1 MIDRAGRMRTPHPT
15 LTPQE
20 LAIMKVVWRKDEA
33 TVRDVYETLRETRPI
48 AYTTV
53 MTMMRILQEKGYLTK
68 VTADRAHVYRPAK
81 PRQQV
86 IGGMVRDFLDRVFDG
101 ASDALLVHLARD
113 NKLTPKQ
120 RRIVRQL
127 LDEKEG
133 EK

>member
-1 MIDRAGRMRTPHPT
+1 MRRPHPT

-20 LAIMKVVWRKDEA
+20 LAIMKVVWRKDET
-33 TVRDVYETLRETRPI
+33 TVRDVCDALNLERPV

-53 MTMMRILQEKGYLTK
+53 MTMMRILEAKGYLTK
-68 VTADRAHVYRPAK
+68 ATQEKAHVYRPTK

-113 NKLTPKQ
+113 NKLTAKQ
-120 RRIVRQL
+120 RKIVRQL
-127 LDEKEG
+127 LDDKDLEEP
-133 EK
+133 

>member
-1 MIDRAGRMRTPHPT
+1 MRKPHPT

-20 LAIMKVVWRKDEA
+20 LAIMKVVWRKDES
-33 TVRDVYETLRETRPI
+33 TVRDVHGALSESRPI

-53 MTMMRILQEKGYLTK
+53 MTLMRILQEKGYLTK
-68 VTADRAHVYRPAK
+68 ATDEKAHVYRAAK

-113 NKLTPKQ
+113 NQLTPKQ
-120 RRIVRQL
+120 RRVVRQL
-127 LDEKEG
+127 LDDKDPEE
-133 EK
+133 

>member
-1 MIDRAGRMRTPHPT
+1 MRKPHPT

-33 TVRDVYETLRETRPI
+33 TVRDVYEALQETRPV

-68 VTADRAHVYRPAK
+68 ATNDRAHVYRPAK
-81 PRQQV
+81 PSQQV

-113 NKLTPKQ
+113 NKLTAKQ

-127 LDEKEG
+127 LDEKESD
-133 EK
+133 K

>member
-1 MIDRAGRMRTPHPT
+1 
-15 LTPQE
+15 
-20 LAIMKVVWRKDEA
+20 MKVVWRKEET
-33 TVRDVYETLRETRPI
+33 TVRDVYEALQTTRPV

-68 VTADRAHVYRPAK
+68 VTHDRAHVYRPAK

-127 LDEKEG
+127 LDEKESD
-133 EK
+133 K

>member
-1 MIDRAGRMRTPHPT
+1 MTRARST

-20 LAIMKVVWRKDEA
+20 LAIMKVVWRKEEV
-33 TVRDVYETLRETRPI
+33 TVRDVHEALSEQREI

-53 MTMMRILQEKGYLTK
+53 MTLMRILQEKGYLTRATHEK
-68 VTADRAHVYRPAK
+68 AHVYRPAK

-120 RRIVRQL
+120 KRIVQQL
-127 LDEKEG
+127 LEEQDVEE
-133 EK
+133 